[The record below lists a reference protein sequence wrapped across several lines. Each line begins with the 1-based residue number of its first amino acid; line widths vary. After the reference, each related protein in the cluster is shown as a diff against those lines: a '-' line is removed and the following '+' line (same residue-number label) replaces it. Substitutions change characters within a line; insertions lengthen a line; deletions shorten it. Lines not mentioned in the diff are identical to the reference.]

1 MRSDFHLPSRCL
13 LSLSPPNG
21 TQIYV
26 GSSFLCRSLQLPS
39 PSQTPSLTMETPDES
54 GSFAIAV
61 SPPPQPPQHTQKK
74 RKRILHGEMSISIH
88 VEMTKAHLLSDDDLK
103 MMEDGIQGI
112 FKKARKE
119 ISELT
124 QTKPWNT
131 AHEQGCH
138 ISLYAKPVEVQARLD
153 KNPH

>member
-39 PSQTPSLTMETPDES
+39 PSQTPSLTMKTPDES
-54 GSFAIAV
+54 GSLPIVV
-61 SPPPQPPQHTQKK
+61 SPPPQPPQHTQQK

>member
-54 GSFAIAV
+54 GSFAAAV
-61 SPPPQPPQHTQKK
+61 SPQHTQKK

-119 ISELT
+119 ISKLT